1 MVTINRKEM
10 LERSGNNLIKDNK
23 IIIFKTEDGQVEIEL
38 RLEDEN
44 V

>member
-1 MVTINRKEM
+1 M
-10 LERSGNNLIKDNK
+10 LERLGNNLIKDNK
-23 IIIFKTEDGQVEIEL
+23 TIILKTEDGQVEIEV

>member
-23 IIIFKTEDGQVEIEL
+23 IIILKTEDGQVEIEV